1 MCTVRKIP
9 NLLTRIKKHSLLNSS
24 RSPAVTELFANVNVN
39 DKRESRQKRA
49 VNAFEP
55 PVEKHRVVFTGRAFW
70 TIQRSGLVFFLL
82 FSPLFSFF
90 HSTPPHPFGQSS
102 WRGAQRRR
110 TTGTLYFHH
119 PRRDRS
125 ICFAAGIACLAATS
139 FLSYLLCVP
148 SPFLPFPRSLVDAH
162 TLWQIRPLD
171 ESTRRYLDIST
182 GTRLI
187 RPGDVFIHRDRL
199 FHFDE
204 WRDAALR
211 FQRSEHICNWP
222 LSVKSTRK
230 YADRELFVKVFFF
243 LASNHVDS
251 SVLFFLL
258 LFFLLRFVKFCEI
271 YLLGVYIF

>member
-1 MCTVRKIP
+1 MSNDFIIERNIFFIINLTLSCSLYPIIIIIKYLLIIIKYFYIYSRKEKNCSVMCTVRKIP

-39 DKRESRQKRA
+39 DKRVSRQKRA

-148 SPFLPFPRSLVDAH
+148 SPFLPFPVRWLTRTPYGRFDRW
-162 TLWQIRPLD
+162 TNRPVV
-171 ESTRRYLDIST
+171 IST
-182 GTRLI
+182 Y
-187 RPGDVFIHRDRL
+187 PQVH
-199 FHFDE
+199 
-204 WRDAALR
+204 A
-211 FQRSEHICNWP
+211 
-222 LSVKSTRK
+222 
-230 YADRELFVKVFFF
+230 
-243 LASNHVDS
+243 
-251 SVLFFLL
+251 
-258 LFFLLRFVKFCEI
+258 
-271 YLLGVYIF
+271 